1 MQAVLH
7 QTLTSLPQVEVR
19 PRTVRWA
26 VRTLFFLNGALFAT
40 WASRIPAVQA
50 ERGLSN
56 GALGMALLSIALGA
70 VIAMPLAGLLATR
83 IGSDRIS
90 KATALIYC
98 AMLPGIVLAPNSVMF
113 VLALFCF
120 GASHGALDVAM
131 NAQAVA
137 VEKRYGEP
145 IMSSFHALWST
156 GGLAG
161 AAASGLLASHDIK
174 PLAHFV
180 VVALLC
186 GVAVA
191 LVFPNLLNAPEGQ
204 VSDSGGQ
211 SRNPLFPLPSR
222 GLLALGMLALCVMAG
237 EGAMADW
244 SAVYLR
250 NTVGT
255 GESLAAVGYATFSIA
270 MALGRFFGDYLTARF
285 EPVNLV
291 RAGGALAASGLLLAL
306 VFGHAAT
313 TLMGFALVG
322 AGFATLVPI
331 VFSAAGNTRGIA
343 PGVALASV
351 STLGYLGFLIGP
363 PFIGFAAELF
373 SLRFALGIIAVTSL
387 IAAVLAPT
395 LGDRADNP
403 RILKRTNN

>member
-19 PRTVRWA
+19 PRTARWA
-26 VRTLFFLNGALFAT
+26 VRTLFFLNGVLFAT

-83 IGSDRIS
+83 IGSDRVS
-90 KATALIYC
+90 KATALLYC

-204 VSDSGGQ
+204 VSDSGGR
-211 SRNPLFPLPSR
+211 SHNPLFLLPSR

-291 RAGGALAASGLLLAL
+291 RAGGTLAASGLLLAL

>member
-1 MQAVLH
+1 MRIMQSVLN
-7 QTLTSLPQVEVR
+7 QPLTSLPKVEVR
-19 PRTVRWA
+19 PRTARWA

-70 VIAMPLAGLLATR
+70 MIAMPLAGLLTTR
-83 IGSDRIS
+83 IGSDRVS
-90 KATALIYC
+90 KVAALTYC
-98 AMLPGIVLAPNSVMF
+98 TMLPGIVLAPNSVRF
-113 VLALFCF
+113 ILALFCF

-161 AAASGLLASHDIK
+161 AATGGLLAAQGVK

-180 VVALLC
+180 VVALLI
-186 GVAVA
+186 AA
-191 LVFPNLLNAPEGQ
+191 AMPLVFPRLLNESERL
-204 VSDSGGQ
+204 VSDS
-211 SRNPLFPLPSR
+211 SRRASQPRFPLPSR
-222 GLLALGMLALCVMAG
+222 GLLALGTMALCVMAG

-250 NTVGT
+250 NSVGT
-255 GESLAAVGYATFSIA
+255 GESLAAVGYGTFSIA
-270 MALGRFFGDYLTARF
+270 MALGRFFGDFLTARF

-291 RAGGALAASGLLLAL
+291 RAGGTLAASGLLLAL
-306 VFGHAAT
+306 VFG
-313 TLMGFALVG
+313 
-322 AGFATLVPI
+322 P
-331 VFSAAGNTRGIA
+331 
-343 PGVALASV
+343 
-351 STLGYLGFLIGP
+351 
-363 PFIGFAAELF
+363 
-373 SLRFALGIIAVTSL
+373 
-387 IAAVLAPT
+387 
-395 LGDRADNP
+395 
-403 RILKRTNN
+403 